1 MAVDAHAARGDESEP
16 ASRALRHSLLGI
28 AGVVCTIPALAGPPL
43 ETDDPD
49 TPGDG
54 HWEINLA
61 AMFEERGDT
70 RELTPL
76 LDINYGYGGRIQF
89 KVKPRFVVLD
99 SSGSH
104 TRSGAGNIQLGV
116 KWRFLDE
123 DSNGIAMSVYP
134 QVDLNPPGRSVERGL
149 VSDGSELFVPMQ
161 VARTLGHTR
170 LYGEIGFNWREHRDD
185 EWVFGLA
192 AEHPL
197 SDDFRIVAELR
208 DIAQSGFK
216 DHELAVRAGFKW
228 TAQENWT
235 LLVSLGQTLRELR
248 GEEHGVFAYLGVQH
262 TF

>member
-1 MAVDAHAARGDESEP
+1 MITQRGAMSEP
-16 ASRALRHSLLGI
+16 PSRALRRSLLVV
-28 AGVVCTIPALAGPPL
+28 AGVVGTIPALAGPPL

-54 HWEINLA
+54 HWEVNLA

-123 DSNGIAMSVYP
+123 DSHGIAMSIYP
-134 QVDLNPPGRSVERGL
+134 QADLNPPGRSVERGL

-161 VARTLGHTR
+161 VARTLGRAR
-170 LYGEIGFNWREHRDD
+170 LYGEIGFNWRERRDD
-185 EWVFGLA
+185 EWVIGIA

-197 SDDFRIVAELR
+197 TDALRIVSEVR
-208 DIAQSGFK
+208 DVAQTGLK
-216 DHELAVRAGFKW
+216 DHELALRAGFKW

-235 LLVSLGQTLRELR
+235 LLVSLGQTLREVR
-248 GEEHGVFAYLGVQH
+248 GEQRGVFSYVGVQH